1 MKSIFDQ
8 YKSVNEGILSES
20 QFLRN
25 VKMALPKF
33 ISNVSSFK
41 DAVRI
46 LKSKGIITEAKI
58 QESMGERLADETYDE
73 LRNMLSS
80 GKITQD
86 QYNNIDD
93 YLNDSNDVFD
103 SGDFYDADSVIEYA
117 LKQLQM
123 NVSLNEAK
131 TEYDTHYCNPQEY
144 NLGMRYELG
153 KGTDEE
159 KAHKIV
165 YKNLKENAVYYS
177 QLHLAGYNED
187 AMKKDRK
194 KRTDLP
200 IEVKKDNFIDAANGV
215 KKVKIDKL
223 TEEEMIVLVGNV
235 LNEVIN
241 NKLDLYEALN
251 KDIKEFGQDVER
263 NLKSAGFSTLVT
275 FQTPTD
281 EQTNQVANDPKLV
294 ILYVS
299 QDSSSQGLQLRG
311 NITAAK
317 DLSKI
322 VNKFQVANWNGP
334 KKEFG
339 SGWDAKTKQVVGGF
353 NPGDIVGVKDP
364 DSGISGKKFYDAGFY
379 RYAKV
384 DTTVNTNES
393 SSEVADQKKTIKES
407 LLDNMKAKA
416 KELAD
421 LYYDGD
427 KTDERNYLYNY
438 IKNALKKG
446 NLSDAD
452 QSELEAE
459 WAKLNPEVKPSTTPA
474 GPGSV
479 ELYRLGQKGNYT
491 GD

>member
-8 YKSVNEGILSES
+8 YKSVNEGVLSQT

-25 VKMALPKF
+25 AKMTLPKF
-33 ISNVSSFK
+33 ISNTTSFG
-41 DAVRI
+41 DAVKI
-46 LKSKGIITEAKI
+46 LKSKGIISEAKI

-80 GKITQD
+80 GKITQE

-103 SGDFYDADSVIEYA
+103 SGDFYNADSVIEYV

-131 TEYDTHYCNPQEY
+131 TEYDAHYCNPQEY

-223 TEEEMIVLVGNV
+223 TEDELKVLVGN
-235 LNEVIN
+235 
-241 NKLDLYEALN
+241 
-251 KDIKEFGQDVER
+251 
-263 NLKSAGFSTLVT
+263 
-275 FQTPTD
+275 
-281 EQTNQVANDPKLV
+281 
-294 ILYVS
+294 IL
-299 QDSSSQGLQLRG
+299 
-311 NITAAK
+311 A
-317 DLSKI
+317 
-322 VNKFQVANWNGP
+322 
-334 KKEFG
+334 
-339 SGWDAKTKQVVGGF
+339 
-353 NPGDIVGVKDP
+353 
-364 DSGISGKKFYDAGFY
+364 
-379 RYAKV
+379 
-384 DTTVNTNES
+384 
-393 SSEVADQKKTIKES
+393 EVADQKKTDLNESIEDNIAQIVNDKSSKYTFYNDKHKADMQKIFRMSAIKQILKNPNLTDEDRQKLETELES
-407 LLDNMKAKA
+407 NKPEIKPTTQVSYPDS
-416 KELAD
+416 LAD
-421 LYYDGD
+421 LI
-427 KTDERNYLYNY
+427 R
-438 IKNALKKG
+438 
-446 NLSDAD
+446 
-452 QSELEAE
+452 QSSL
-459 WAKLNPEVKPSTTPA
+459 
-474 GPGSV
+474 
-479 ELYRLGQKGNYT
+479 
-491 GD
+491 D

>member
-8 YKSVNEGILSES
+8 YKSVNEGVLSQT

-25 VKMALPKF
+25 VKMTLPKF
-33 ISNVSSFK
+33 ISNTTSFG
-41 DAVRI
+41 DAVKI

-93 YLNDSNDVFD
+93 YLNDNNDVFD

-123 NVSLNEAK
+123 NAPLNEAK

-215 KKVKIDKL
+215 KKVKMDKL
-223 TEEEMIVLVGNV
+223 TEDELKVLVGN
-235 LNEVIN
+235 
-241 NKLDLYEALN
+241 
-251 KDIKEFGQDVER
+251 
-263 NLKSAGFSTLVT
+263 
-275 FQTPTD
+275 
-281 EQTNQVANDPKLV
+281 
-294 ILYVS
+294 IL
-299 QDSSSQGLQLRG
+299 
-311 NITAAK
+311 A
-317 DLSKI
+317 
-322 VNKFQVANWNGP
+322 
-334 KKEFG
+334 
-339 SGWDAKTKQVVGGF
+339 
-353 NPGDIVGVKDP
+353 
-364 DSGISGKKFYDAGFY
+364 
-379 RYAKV
+379 
-384 DTTVNTNES
+384 
-393 SSEVADQKKTIKES
+393 EVADQKKTDLNESIEDNIAQIVNDKSSKYTFYNDKHKADMQKIFRMSAIKQILKNPNLTDEDRQKLEAELATNKPEIKPTTQVS
-407 LLDNMKAKA
+407 YPDS
-416 KELAD
+416 LAD
-421 LYYDGD
+421 LI
-427 KTDERNYLYNY
+427 R
-438 IKNALKKG
+438 
-446 NLSDAD
+446 
-452 QSELEAE
+452 QSSL
-459 WAKLNPEVKPSTTPA
+459 
-474 GPGSV
+474 
-479 ELYRLGQKGNYT
+479 
-491 GD
+491 D

>member
-8 YKSVNEGILSES
+8 YKSLNEGKLGQS

-33 ISNVSSFK
+33 ISNTTSFG
-41 DAVRI
+41 DAVKI

-93 YLNDSNDVFD
+93 YLNDNNDVFD

-123 NVSLNEAK
+123 NAPLNEAK

-200 IEVKKDNFIDAANGV
+200 TEVKKDNFVDAANGV
-215 KKVKIDKL
+215 KKVKMDKL
-223 TEEEMIVLVGNV
+223 TEDELKVLVGN
-235 LNEVIN
+235 
-241 NKLDLYEALN
+241 
-251 KDIKEFGQDVER
+251 
-263 NLKSAGFSTLVT
+263 
-275 FQTPTD
+275 
-281 EQTNQVANDPKLV
+281 
-294 ILYVS
+294 IL
-299 QDSSSQGLQLRG
+299 
-311 NITAAK
+311 A
-317 DLSKI
+317 
-322 VNKFQVANWNGP
+322 
-334 KKEFG
+334 
-339 SGWDAKTKQVVGGF
+339 
-353 NPGDIVGVKDP
+353 
-364 DSGISGKKFYDAGFY
+364 
-379 RYAKV
+379 
-384 DTTVNTNES
+384 
-393 SSEVADQKKTIKES
+393 EVADQKKTDLNESIEDNIAQIVNDKSSKYTFYNDKHKADMQKIFRMSAIKQILKNPNLTDEDRQKLETELES
-407 LLDNMKAKA
+407 NKPEIKPTTQVSYPDS
-416 KELAD
+416 LAD
-421 LYYDGD
+421 LI
-427 KTDERNYLYNY
+427 R
-438 IKNALKKG
+438 
-446 NLSDAD
+446 
-452 QSELEAE
+452 QSSL
-459 WAKLNPEVKPSTTPA
+459 
-474 GPGSV
+474 
-479 ELYRLGQKGNYT
+479 
-491 GD
+491 D

>member
-93 YLNDSNDVFD
+93 YLNDNNDVFD

-144 NLGMRYELG
+144 DLGMRYELG

-165 YKNLKENAVYYS
+165 YKNLKENAAYYS

-200 IEVKKDNFIDAANGV
+200 IEVKKDNFVDAANGV
-215 KKVKIDKL
+215 KKVKMDKL
-223 TEEEMIVLVGNV
+223 TEDELKVLVGN
-235 LNEVIN
+235 
-241 NKLDLYEALN
+241 
-251 KDIKEFGQDVER
+251 
-263 NLKSAGFSTLVT
+263 
-275 FQTPTD
+275 
-281 EQTNQVANDPKLV
+281 
-294 ILYVS
+294 IL
-299 QDSSSQGLQLRG
+299 
-311 NITAAK
+311 A
-317 DLSKI
+317 
-322 VNKFQVANWNGP
+322 
-334 KKEFG
+334 
-339 SGWDAKTKQVVGGF
+339 
-353 NPGDIVGVKDP
+353 
-364 DSGISGKKFYDAGFY
+364 
-379 RYAKV
+379 
-384 DTTVNTNES
+384 
-393 SSEVADQKKTIKES
+393 EVADQKKTSLTESIEDNIAQIVNDKSSKYTFYNPKHKADMQKIFRMSAIKQILKNPNLTDEDKTKLETELEANKPEIKPTTQVS
-407 LLDNMKAKA
+407 YPDS
-416 KELAD
+416 LAD
-421 LYYDGD
+421 LI
-427 KTDERNYLYNY
+427 R
-438 IKNALKKG
+438 
-446 NLSDAD
+446 
-452 QSELEAE
+452 QSSL
-459 WAKLNPEVKPSTTPA
+459 
-474 GPGSV
+474 
-479 ELYRLGQKGNYT
+479 
-491 GD
+491 D